1 MQEKETAAMV
11 NHDTTRHRTNLS
23 LCIEGATQHDE
34 LLLKSLLNLLNYRT
48 THHWTFGSGSV
59 DLQIIGEHSS
69 KWENETMLA
78 NVLWLGCTEPRQ
90 SPTLH
95 LPIHVNEFE
104 LLLNSLGSKI
114 IEKQNQA
121 HKIWPSPIRHDEN
134 FILHRWPPSSMLGTS
149 AKIKLATLMT
159 GHPIS
164 INTLMQRSGIT
175 ANDCEAFCQTLDRA
189 GFLQRN
195 EVTTDSVKQD
205 QSTSPKNT
213 LKVKP
218 DLSFLSQIRRRL
230 GL

>member
-11 NHDTTRHRTNLS
+11 DYNTTRQRTNLS

-34 LLLKSLLNLLNYRT
+34 LLLKSLINLLNYRT
-48 THHWTFGSGSV
+48 KHHWTFSSDSV

-69 KWENETMLA
+69 KWKDETMLA
-78 NVLWLGCTEPRQ
+78 NVLWLGSTEQRQ
-90 SPTLH
+90 SPILH

-114 IEKQNQA
+114 IEKQNAA
-121 HKIWPSPIRHDEN
+121 HKIWPSSIHPDEN

-149 AKIKLATLMT
+149 EKIKLATLMT
-159 GHPIS
+159 GHPMS

-189 GFLQRN
+189 GLLQRN
-195 EVTTDSVKQD
+195 EATADPVKPEQGV
-205 QSTSPKNT
+205 SPKNT

>member
-1 MQEKETAAMV
+1 MQEKETMV
-11 NHDTTRHRTNLS
+11 DCNTKHRTNLS

-48 THHWTFGSGSV
+48 THHWTFGSDSV

-69 KWENETMLA
+69 KWKTETMLA

-90 SPTLH
+90 SPILH

-114 IEKQNQA
+114 IEKQNAA
-121 HKIWPSPIRHDEN
+121 HKIWPSPIHPDEN
-134 FILHRWPPSSMLGTS
+134 FTLHRWPPSSMLGTS

-159 GHPIS
+159 GHPVS
-164 INTLMQRSGIT
+164 INTLIQRSGIT
-175 ANDCEAFCQTLDRA
+175 AHDCEAFCQTLDRA
-189 GFLQRN
+189 GLLQRHDVSA
-195 EVTTDSVKQD
+195 EHPKPD
-205 QSTSPKNT
+205 QSELPKNT
-213 LKVKP
+213 FKVKP